1 MRIRFL
7 AITLSF
13 GLLLGGFMAPSY
25 ADIQTIGGPC
35 DFLNETSGD
44 IATHKAF
51 ICQKSRSGKLAW
63 TSDTN
68 MNPAGL
74 LPDGEVG
81 FGRTCKAEDQYKTA
95 AGTDHLTY
103 TCTEEGNPI
112 TYIWYNAEYLSGI
125 VTLPTKV
132 SSSNVSTAC
141 KFKVLTDGILC
152 QGLSKAPSNFSV
164 VYQSRVNHEDALF
177 QFLTDKSIT
186 SYALATGQL
195 ISGNTTLS
203 NSEKGAIANPTTGLT
218 IGDGSGTS
226 FEYVLLDHAFQ
237 VQSRSTSATQ
247 SVTLGSVGNRPN
259 TVGVLVGLDGNGN
272 TIFWSEKAISGPT
285 LSTTISPTPTDA
297 SQTCSGT
304 TINFDAPSILCASDS
319 KARADM
325 WLTRSGTKA
334 TLSWIPDSDAASYSV
349 IVGQTLLRGS
359 DAIPASY
366 QAGNLSGHMVEL
378 VDVKNSPYMWFPEPG
393 ITNVLKDSKSIRQNL
408 SITLVGPI
416 RNVAIVLAKLNSANQ
431 VIGWNLRIVTDRT
444 STNDQIRECKFTA
457 AALPLAVD
465 ALSISTNSLD
475 IISNNSSLLG
485 GGEITSFVNDLGLM
499 AVKSLANSTGASA
512 LSNGGPYDVSKL
524 SGIASEITTKVVQE
538 KVQEKVQ
545 TAVDLKFEEA
555 TNMNNE
561 QKELLRKK
569 ISQYE
574 YLAEKSQNV
583 KIEAIS
589 LGKLPITKDALSS
602 ADKFGKFLKL
612 ASKGVSYGISH
623 GADTFEI
630 IQTSSQTVEDAQKMW
645 HSIVNTP
652 SAIATNQQL
661 CNEL

>member
-1 MRIRFL
+1 MRNGKRALKAF
-7 AITLSF
+7 T
-13 GLLLGGFMAPSY
+13 LLLG
-25 ADIQTIGGPC
+25 
-35 DFLNETSGD
+35 L
-44 IATHKAF
+44 
-51 ICQKSRSGKLAW
+51 
-63 TSDTN
+63 
-68 MNPAGL
+68 
-74 LPDGEVG
+74 
-81 FGRTCKAEDQYKTA
+81 TC
-95 AGTDHLTY
+95 
-103 TCTEEGNPI
+103 I
-112 TYIWYNAEYLSGI
+112 
-125 VTLPTKV
+125 
-132 SSSNVSTAC
+132 SSSA
-141 KFKVLTDGILC
+141 LGI
-152 QGLSKAPSNFSV
+152 N
-164 VYQSRVNHEDALF
+164 
-177 QFLTDKSIT
+177 
-186 SYALATGQL
+186 LAQA
-195 ISGNTTLS
+195 NTT
-203 NSEKGAIANPTTGLT
+203 PT
-218 IGDGSGTS
+218 
-226 FEYVLLDHAFQ
+226 
-237 VQSRSTSATQ
+237 
-247 SVTLGSVGNRPN
+247 
-259 TVGVLVGLDGNGN
+259 
-272 TIFWSEKAISGPT
+272 PT
-285 LSTTISPTPTDA
+285 LSPGVKTPQDPQGIGCGNGRNQIRPDGACQEPKGTCAPEDVGVMAGYNNPKNMICTKRKDGQFYWEPNGIESPSPSPAD
-297 SQTCSGT
+297 CHGT
-304 TINFDAPSILCASDS
+304 TINMVAPSILCASDS

-349 IVGQTLLRGS
+349 ITGQTLLRGS
-359 DAIPASY
+359 DVIPASY

-378 VDVKNSPYMWFPEPG
+378 VDVNNSPYMWFPEPG
-393 ITNVLKDSKSIRQNL
+393 IINVLKDSKSIRQNL

-416 RNVAIVLAKLNSANQ
+416 QNVAIVLAKLNSANQ

-465 ALSISTNSLD
+465 ALSISTNSLE

-485 GGEITSFVNDLGLM
+485 GGAITSYVNDLGLM

-512 LSNGGPYDVSKL
+512 LSNGGPYDA
-524 SGIASEITTKVVQE
+524 GTASEITTKVVKEIVQE

-555 TNMNNE
+555 MNMNDE

-583 KIEAIS
+583 KIQAIS

-623 GADTFEI
+623 GTDTFEI